1 MGRRPG
7 TSGNPPKAPGRAA
20 RSGNPGG
27 EARSPQVSPDLRR
40 SEPGAARS
48 ATRVHL
54 LPREASQ
61 VTPRAPSGAP
71 CPVWKDWSAF
81 RRCSD
86 CFRGGCNALRRGQ
99 QVMQKPSGQGPVCN
113 TLQLPQLVYSAPNAV
128 TRRIRAILC
137 IAWSTGRENT
147 LERPGCVRS
156 PFNCIAA
163 MGVSV
168 VPTSIPMAHQKRR
181 MCV

>member
-1 MGRRPG
+1 MTKLQWGALTPACCPQLHLPNPG
-7 TSGNPPKAPGRAA
+7 SAPAGRARENKRPWDVVRGPRA
-20 RSGNPGG
+20 TPQKRREGLPGPEIPGG
-27 EARSPQVSPDLRR
+27 EARSPRVSPDLRR

-54 LPREASQ
+54 LPQEASQ

-113 TLQLPQLVYSAPNAV
+113 TLQLPQLVN
-128 TRRIRAILC
+128 R
-137 IAWSTGRENT
+137 
-147 LERPGCVRS
+147 
-156 PFNCIAA
+156 
-163 MGVSV
+163 
-168 VPTSIPMAHQKRR
+168 
-181 MCV
+181 

>member
-7 TSGNPPKAPGRAA
+7 TSGDPPKAPGGAA

-27 EARSPQVSPDLRR
+27 EARSPQVSSDLGR
-40 SEPGAARS
+40 SELGAARS

-113 TLQLPQLVYSAPNAV
+113 TLVLPQLLRRHSVSCSRS
-128 TRRIRAILC
+128 TRQETNISFTATHDGCEIMALGCSNGVWLC
-137 IAWSTGRENT
+137 LRDGSQRKSS
-147 LERPGCVRS
+147 LYLRVD
-156 PFNCIAA
+156 
-163 MGVSV
+163 
-168 VPTSIPMAHQKRR
+168 
-181 MCV
+181 